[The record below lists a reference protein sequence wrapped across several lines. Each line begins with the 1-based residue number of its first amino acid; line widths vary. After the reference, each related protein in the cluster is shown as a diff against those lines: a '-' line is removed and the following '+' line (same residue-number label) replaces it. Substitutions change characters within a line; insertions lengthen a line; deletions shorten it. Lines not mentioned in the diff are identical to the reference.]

1 MQAKDVRKGAYVR
14 LRNGMEATLLD
25 NQVRRATRLAYV
37 FGSKV
42 GLYDEA
48 GSVYTSDILAV
59 RTGHAWEPV
68 EHSAATLELASARAA
83 WGF

>member
-42 GLYDEA
+42 GMYDEA

-59 RTGHAWEPV
+59 RTGEEWEPV
-68 EHSAATLELASARAA
+68 EHTAKTRELASARAA

>member
-59 RTGHAWEPV
+59 RTGDAWEPV
-68 EHSAATLELASARAA
+68 EHTAATLELASARAA

>member
-1 MQAKDVRKGAYVR
+1 MQAKDVRKGSYVR

-42 GLYDEA
+42 GMYDEA
-48 GSVYTSDILAV
+48 GSVYTSDIVAV
-59 RTGHAWEPV
+59 RTGEEWEPV
-68 EHSAATLELASARAA
+68 EHSRATLELASARAA

>member
-42 GLYDEA
+42 GLFDEA

-59 RTGHAWEPV
+59 RTGEEWEPV
-68 EHSAATLELASARAA
+68 EHTAKTRELASARAA

>member
-42 GLYDEA
+42 GMYDEA

-59 RTGHAWEPV
+59 RTGDAWEPV
-68 EHSAATLELASARAA
+68 EHTAKTRELASARAA